1 MPFVLDKILQRV
13 GYNNGYRSWL
23 CREYMS
29 APYIPEPDDMTV
41 SRHKDNSILW
51 SVQKMNLDAEVGNN
65 MFGRNF
71 SDRELR
77 YPGAYSVARVMIS
90 GGPDER
96 ISQDGKENVKCGICD
111 KIGHNRRDCELNHQ
125 CPNCG
130 HEDPVVIIQSLE
142 PAYLAAT
149 LDLFSGVPLLAV
161 RDATSE
167 LLVVIF
173 RYLV

>member
-29 APYIPEPDDMTV
+29 APYIPEENLYEV

-51 SVQKMNLDAEVGNN
+51 SVQQMALDIEDGNN
-65 MFGRNF
+65 MFGQNF
-71 SDRELR
+71 SDTATR
-77 YPGAYSVARVMIS
+77 YLGAYCVARVMIS

-130 HEDPVVIIQSLE
+130 HKDPVVIIQSLE
-142 PAYLAAT
+142 PAYVAAK
-149 LDLFSGVPLLAV
+149 LNPFSGVPHLI
-161 RDATSE
+161 DGTSYRC
-167 LLVVIF
+167 IF
-173 RYLV
+173 CKS